1 MALALY
7 PWWHDSDAAVAI
19 FAAANCAVG
28 LSNGFSALQIFAK
41 QEYSHDMG
49 SLRFALRRQSVV
61 SGVACIL
68 SYLLGGEIYQNF
80 GIDAIGYMGVLVM
93 GCASIA
99 LGMYLVGRRARFVTV
114 TEVESPKGTSTS
126 IGTTVSGTGTGDSL
140 STVNDT
146 SSVELTTTKG
156 GGGVSQEL
164 ESTDFQHAPALVSP
178 PGNNSTRTGIAAM
191 NSKSKLV
198 KSRSKSRFYSIEGT
212 NNTKVSIFSKESFV
226 SIHARPSTLVS
237 VLMRQ
242 CVYVCVYDLVSSS
255 SSLSD
260 IDISLLFIHLSLLY
274 CYFW

>member
-1 MALALY
+1 MALY
-7 PWWHDSDAAVAI
+7 PWWHDSDAALAI

-80 GIDAIGYMGVLVM
+80 GIEAIGYMGVLVM

-99 LGMYLVGRRARFVTV
+99 LGMYLVGRRAHFVTV

-126 IGTTVSGTGTGDSL
+126 IGTTFSGTGTGDSI

-146 SSVELTTTKG
+146 SSVKLTTTKG
-156 GGGVSQEL
+156 GGGVSQATSEKENEL
-164 ESTDFQHAPALVSP
+164 ESTDYHHTPTLLSP

-198 KSRSKSRFYSIEGT
+198 KSRSKSRFYSIGGT
-212 NNTKVSIFSKESFV
+212 NNTKVSIFSQKSFV
-226 SIHARPSTLVS
+226 SIHERPSTLVS
-237 VLMRQ
+237 VLM
-242 CVYVCVYDLVSSS
+242 CVCT
-255 SSLSD
+255 
-260 IDISLLFIHLSLLY
+260 I
-274 CYFW
+274 

>member
-80 GIDAIGYMGVLVM
+80 GIEAIGYMGVLVM

-156 GGGVSQEL
+156 GGGVSQAILENENEL
-164 ESTDFQHAPALVSP
+164 ESTDFQHAPALVS
-178 PGNNSTRTGIAAM
+178 M

-198 KSRSKSRFYSIEGT
+198 KLRSKSRFYSIEGT
-212 NNTKVSIFSKESFV
+212 NNTKVSIFSQKSFV
-226 SIHARPSTLVS
+226 SIHERPSTLVS
-237 VLMRQ
+237 VLM
-242 CVYVCVYDLVSSS
+242 C
-255 SSLSD
+255 
-260 IDISLLFIHLSLLY
+260 
-274 CYFW
+274 